1 MPDRE
6 HPDGAPPDVRALQA
20 EIVRLNK
27 VVDALMDRSEAS
39 MNVQGS
45 DFGLFQTTV
54 MLQDQVRL
62 HTEALETAM
71 RDKATGSGDSE
82 VAAPGDMQTLR
93 RTAALQIQLL
103 ELVVLQKDV
112 GELIERVAAILD
124 MPIVLFDTRGRVVA
138 SSRTAAGTP
147 DLAPRLWR
155 AYEAGHGAPDPAW
168 SVSDAGERVLF
179 RDVLVMGQ
187 AERVLVAATT
197 RSRPTEFAGASLLFL
212 QQLVTL
218 DLLRGRDELR
228 MRRRLRRG
236 LLRDVLAGDEAMDQL
251 RIRLQAQGFDDESVL
266 RIAVVEPAAPHLHA
280 AETRATEQRETGLL
294 GAIDTVLSERRLP
307 YLTSSRGALAVVLT
321 AFPGADT
328 ATARVLLAELREA
341 AARVAPE
348 GVVAGCSS
356 PLSGI
361 AGAARGLQQAKAACI
376 SARLGQN
383 PGGTGIFEE
392 LSGHFRLLD
401 ALDEEELDGIVKRTF
416 GPVLEYDAR
425 HRASLYKTLR
435 TLFEHRLAM
444 QETADALHIHR
455 NTLQKRLANA
465 EQLLGIDLS
474 DLDAIVDVRLGLHAA
489 ELLGE
494 PLD

>member
-1 MPDRE
+1 
-6 HPDGAPPDVRALQA
+6 
-20 EIVRLNK
+20 
-27 VVDALMDRSEAS
+27 
-39 MNVQGS
+39 
-45 DFGLFQTTV
+45 
-54 MLQDQVRL
+54 
-62 HTEALETAM
+62 
-71 RDKATGSGDSE
+71 
-82 VAAPGDMQTLR
+82 MQTLR

-138 SSRTAAGTP
+138 SSRTAAGSP

-155 AYEAGHGAPDPAW
+155 AYEAGRGAPDPAW

-218 DLLRGRDELR
+218 DLLRGKDELR

-236 LLRDVLAGDEAMDQL
+236 LLRDVLAGDEAPDQL

-266 RIAVVEPAAPHLHA
+266 RIAVVEPAAPHPHA
-280 AETRATEQRETGLL
+280 AETRSGRAAGDQPARRHRHRAQR
-294 GAIDTVLSERRLP
+294 
-307 YLTSSRGALAVVLT
+307 
-321 AFPGADT
+321 
-328 ATARVLLAELREA
+328 
-341 AARVAPE
+341 APP
-348 GVVAGCSS
+348 
-356 PLSGI
+356 PLSDVLQGC
-361 AGAARGLQQAKAACI
+361 ARGGAHRVPRRRHGHRARLARGAARGRRARRPRGRGRRLLVAARRDRRRRPRP
-376 SARLGQN
+376 AAGQGRVHLGPPRPE
-383 PGGTGIFEE
+383 PGGSGIFEE

-401 ALDEEELDGIVKRTF
+401 ALDEEELDGIVQRTF
-416 GPVLEYDAR
+416 GALLEYDAR

-435 TLFEHRLAM
+435 TLFEHRLAV